1 MVRLDVALSKALDN
15 GVSVNEL
22 KFLPSSRPDLRG
34 HDREGSEEASREGVK
49 NPRFEEGT
57 GRDWKILISF
67 FYIDLEPLRRRLPA
81 GESWLE
87 GGAVK
92 PKAVESG
99 SSLNP

>member
-1 MVRLDVALSKALDN
+1 MDGYWHGVVLSHEGERRLRLAS
-15 GVSVNEL
+15 
-22 KFLPSSRPDLRG
+22 FLPSSRPDLRG

-49 NPRFEEGT
+49 NPRFEESP
-57 GRDWKILISF
+57 GRDRKILIRLF
-67 FYIDLEPLRRRLPA
+67 LIDLEPLRRRLPA